1 MGPNRTTKVT
11 QVVFLER
18 LAALALRDAK
28 AVRAELALDAAA
40 EYAEQ
45 GTAATWRIPDVAT
58 VSAGV
63 THEAA
68 YVRDQAAW
76 SAWVADRYPTEAER
90 VTVVRPAW
98 QSTYLSSVLTE
109 PGPDGEYV
117 AIDPRTGER
126 LPGVGVR
133 PGGEFNGLTIRV
145 SAAAKEVFD
154 ALASDRLA
162 LLELE
167 ATKPVVLAEVS
178 DASE

>member
-1 MGPNRTTKVT
+1 MNRTAKVT
-11 QVVFLER
+11 QVVLLER
-18 LAALALRDAK
+18 FAAMAMRDAK
-28 AVRAELALDAAA
+28 EIRAELALDAAA

-76 SAWVADRYPTEAER
+76 AAWVADRFPTEAER

-98 QSTYLSSVLTE
+98 QNTYLASVLIET
-109 PGPDGEYV
+109 GPDGEYV
-117 AIDPRTGER
+117 AIDPPTGER
-126 LPGVGVR
+126 LPGIGVR

-145 SAAAKEVFD
+145 SAAAREVFD
-154 ALASDRLA
+154 ALAADRLA
-162 LLELE
+162 RLELE
-167 ATKPVVLAEVS
+167 ATTPVVLAEVEH
-178 DASE
+178 A